1 MGSGMLQV
9 MNTTSYVQ
17 SHALLTTRQTQ
28 LQGNFATSLQQKAQA
43 PSEDFAAQLQSLMEG
58 SGSDTSATLG
68 SQTTRPAP
76 TAVAT
81 LTAVAVQQTQPTDSN
96 ASTTDTRPDGNAYLL
111 RAGAELDT
119 ARSSV
124 PNIRAFM
131 DATGADFATASSTL
145 YGVIGS
151 NTDYR
156 DWAAIMTSDN
166 PLAAARAATGAM
178 YSSDLPFSAA
188 DAKAL
193 SADAIKAQA
202 GHFAWAE
209 VDGRENLW
217 LLDGNNTPLRQ
228 LSLSAPT
235 LLKAARDFGFD
246 TAPLA
251 QLGEQLDALGVAYRP
266 GQVYANSDHGVDFK
280 AMANGQLGTRYDW
293 TQDANVH
300 LKGKS
305 ALLSLRANQ
314 ALAVEMGIRNLLS

>member
-1 MGSGMLQV
+1 MLQV

-17 SHALLTTRQTQ
+17 SRALLTTRQTQ
-28 LQGNFATSLQQKAQA
+28 LQGDYATSLQQKAQA
-43 PSEDFAAQLQSLMEG
+43 PLEHFAAQLQSLMEG

-68 SQTTRPAP
+68 SQTTRQAP
-76 TAVAT
+76 TVAAT
-81 LTAVAVQQTQPTDSN
+81 LTAAAAQQTQPTDSN
-96 ASTTDTRPDGNAYLL
+96 ASTTDTRTDGTTYLL
-111 RAGAELDT
+111 PAGVDLNA
-119 ARSSV
+119 ARGSV
-124 PNIRAFM
+124 PNIQAFM
-131 DATGADFATASSTL
+131 QATGADFATASSTL

-151 NTDYR
+151 KTDYR
-156 DWAAIMTSDN
+156 DWAAIMKADS

-178 YSSDLPFSAA
+178 YSSDLAFNAT

-217 LLDGNNTPLRQ
+217 LLDGNNAPLRQ
-228 LSLSAPT
+228 LSLSAPS

-246 TAPLA
+246 IAPLA

-280 AMANGQLGTRYDW
+280 ALADGQLGTRYDW
-293 TQDANVH
+293 TQDAQVH
-300 LKGKS
+300 LKGES

-314 ALAVEMGIRNLLS
+314 ALAVEMGIRRVLS